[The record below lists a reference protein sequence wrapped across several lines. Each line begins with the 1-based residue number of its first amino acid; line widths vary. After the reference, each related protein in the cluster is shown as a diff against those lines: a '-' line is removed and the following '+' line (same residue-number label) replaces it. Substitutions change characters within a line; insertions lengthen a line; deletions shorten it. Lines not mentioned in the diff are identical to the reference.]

1 MDLIYI
7 LSRMGFKTNPFFVL
21 FCFCFWLCLDLKITE
36 GKGKGKSEKVW
47 RRKKNVRLR
56 KFCLTCRKNGQNLF
70 FFLFFTFF
78 YPLPTIYV
86 EKKLRILSESYII

>member
-7 LSRMGFKTNPFFVL
+7 LSLMGFKTNPFFVL

-47 RRKKNVRLR
+47 RREKKKVLLR
-56 KFCLTCRKNGQNLF
+56 KFLFDMQKKWAKFVLFSFLHLPLSSTHNLCGKKN
-70 FFLFFTFF
+70 
-78 YPLPTIYV
+78 
-86 EKKLRILSESYII
+86 